1 MEEIKKTPLYETH
14 KKLNG
19 NIVDF
24 HGVYLPVFYSSIQE
38 EHEAVRNGV
47 GIFDVS
53 HMGNIILKFQSRDDA
68 VKSLNYLLPN
78 DYSNIKPGKIIYS
91 TMLNDRG
98 GVIDDL
104 LVMSISDEL
113 YHVVVNSTRK
123 DIDYEWIKKSL
134 KLNDQN
140 CVNRSEEL
148 AIIAVQGPL
157 AVKLLTDLSYNVSE
171 LKPFEV
177 KTFSYE
183 GSELLISRTGYTGED
198 GFELIIENAKS
209 VKLFEYILEKGKKY
223 NIKPCG
229 LGCRDTLRLEAGLPL
244 YGSEFDE
251 NHSPLQTMV
260 KWSVKL
266 NKDSDFIGKRAIV
279 DNKDSIYGD
288 QIIGFEVE
296 GRSIPRTGMEILDNT
311 GKTIGVVTSGTYSPT
326 LKKNIGLAYVNK
338 EYVNSFD
345 LSIKIRNKV
354 EKIIKMDIPFYK
366 RVKGA

>member
-38 EHEAVRNGV
+38 EHEAVRKGV

-53 HMGNIILKFQSRDDA
+53 HMGNVIVKFDNKEDA
-68 VKSLNYLLPN
+68 VNKLNYLLPN
-78 DYSNIKPGKIIYS
+78 DYSKIRPGKIIYS
-91 TMLNDRG
+91 TMLNNNG

-104 LVMSISDEL
+104 LVMSISEEL
-113 YHVVVNSTRK
+113 YHIVVNSTRK
-123 DIDYEWIKKSL
+123 NVDYEWIKKSL
-134 KLNDQN
+134 KLSDKN

-157 AVKLLTDLSYNVSE
+157 AQNLLTDMSYNVSE
-171 LKPFEV
+171 LKSFEV
-177 KTFSYE
+177 KTYSYD
-183 GSELLISRTGYTGED
+183 GAELLISRTGYTGED
-198 GFELIIENAKS
+198 GFELIIENTKS
-209 VKLFEYILEKGKKY
+209 IKLFEYILEKGKKY
-223 NIKPCG
+223 DIKPCG

-266 NKDSDFIGKRAIV
+266 NKSSDFIGKKAIV

-288 QIIGFEVE
+288 QMIGFEVV
-296 GRSIPRTGMEILDNT
+296 GRSIPRTGMEILDNA
-311 GKTIGVVTSGTYSPT
+311 GNTIGIVTSGTFSPT
-326 LKKNIGLAYVNK
+326 LKKNIGLAFINK
-338 EYVNSFD
+338 EYVNSSD
-345 LSIKIRNKV
+345 LSIKIRNKI

-366 RVKGA
+366 RAKGA

>member
-38 EHEAVRNGV
+38 EHEAVRKRV
-47 GIFDVS
+47 GIFDVW
-53 HMGNIILKFQSRDDA
+53 HMGNVIVKFDNKEDA
-68 VKSLNYLLPN
+68 VNKLNYLLPN
-78 DYSNIKPGKIIYS
+78 DYSKIRPGKIIYS
-91 TMLNDRG
+91 TMLNNNG

-104 LVMSISDEL
+104 LVMSISEEL
-113 YHVVVNSTRK
+113 YHIVVNSTRK
-123 DIDYEWIKKSL
+123 NVDYEWMKKSL
-134 KLNDQN
+134 KLSDKN

-157 AVKLLTDLSYNVSE
+157 AQNLLTDMSYNVSE
-171 LKPFEV
+171 LKSFEV
-177 KTFSYE
+177 KTYSYD
-183 GSELLISRTGYTGED
+183 GAELLISRTGYTGED
-198 GFELIIENAKS
+198 GFELIIENTKS
-209 VKLFEYILEKGKKY
+209 IKLFEYILEKGKKY
-223 NIKPCG
+223 DIKPCG

-266 NKDSDFIGKRAIV
+266 NKSSDFIGKKAIV
-279 DNKDSIYGD
+279 DKKDSIYGD
-288 QIIGFEVE
+288 QMIGFEVV
-296 GRSIPRTGMEILDNT
+296 GRSIPRTGMEILDNA
-311 GKTIGVVTSGTYSPT
+311 GNTIGIVTSGTFSPT
-326 LKKNIGLAYVNK
+326 LKKNIGLAFINK
-338 EYVNSFD
+338 EYVNSSD
-345 LSIKIRNKV
+345 LSIKIRNKI

-366 RVKGA
+366 RAKGA